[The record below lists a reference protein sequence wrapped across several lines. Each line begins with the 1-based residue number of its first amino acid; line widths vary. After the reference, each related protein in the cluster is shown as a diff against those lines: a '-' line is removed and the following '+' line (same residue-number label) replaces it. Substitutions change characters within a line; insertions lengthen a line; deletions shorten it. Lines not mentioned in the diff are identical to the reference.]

1 MADQFSILDYKEYL
15 ERSGRGPSARTYY
28 FTLIGF
34 ERWLNRRKKKDIGI
48 FTTTDFEEYLSTV
61 RNPNTANLTRAAV
74 KGYLKF
80 RAGSYPIGA
89 PDVAIELQRSAQVD
103 LIRPRRV
110 KRRFQKEAL
119 TPDEVRSVL
128 GSIADSGLPGLVHSL
143 AVLSAYF
150 GWRPIEGELYLTQS
164 KINWRE
170 NSVVIRTAK
179 TGNERFLCWDDNIT
193 PFIEDVTSARSIAYP
208 GQYLTK
214 QLYKYQNIQKHT
226 LIKGITLT
234 AKTFRKTFQ
243 TNERLMG
250 INDMFIDYILG
261 HESRGSRIGDVYTDF
276 TQFEDRIRQI
286 MTSNEHYMI
295 ANSII

>member
-1 MADQFSILDYKEYL
+1 
-15 ERSGRGPSARTYY
+15 
-28 FTLIGF
+28 
-34 ERWLNRRKKKDIGI
+34 
-48 FTTTDFEEYLSTV
+48 
-61 RNPNTANLTRAAV
+61 
-74 KGYLKF
+74 
-80 RAGSYPIGA
+80 
-89 PDVAIELQRSAQVD
+89 
-103 LIRPRRV
+103 
-110 KRRFQKEAL
+110 
-119 TPDEVRSVL
+119 
-128 GSIADSGLPGLVHSL
+128 
-143 AVLSAYF
+143 VLSAYF

-179 TGNERFLCWDDNIT
+179 TGNERFLCWDENIT

-286 MTSNEHYMI
+286 MTSEEHYMI
-295 ANSII
+295 ANGII